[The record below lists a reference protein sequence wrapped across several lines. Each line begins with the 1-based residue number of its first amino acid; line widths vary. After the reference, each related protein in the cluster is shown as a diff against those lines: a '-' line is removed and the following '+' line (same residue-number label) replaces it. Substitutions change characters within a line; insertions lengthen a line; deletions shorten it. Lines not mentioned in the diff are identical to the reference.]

1 MPKLYMLIGV
11 PASGKSTWRE
21 QFFETN
27 RAMIISTDDI
37 LEDIAKT
44 QGLTYNDVFKDNIKF
59 ANKQMDVHMRVAL
72 ETDMDIMWD
81 QTNLT
86 KKSRA
91 PKLAK
96 VPEHYEKIAIV
107 FLTPEDEEW
116 QRRLA
121 SRPGKNIPQNILMGM
136 RDSMEFPDPEE
147 GFDRIQVV
155 GGDDQPTS

>member
-27 RAMIISTDDI
+27 RAMIIGTDDT
-37 LEDIAKT
+37 LEDIAAT
-44 QGLTYNDVFKDNIKF
+44 QNKTYNDVFKDNIKF
-59 ANKQMDVHMRVAL
+59 ANKLMDIHMRVAL
-72 ETDMDIMWD
+72 ESDMDIVWD

-86 KKSRA
+86 VKSRKG
-91 PKLAK
+91 KLDK
-96 VPEHYEKIAIV
+96 VPEHYEKIAVV

-116 QRRLA
+116 QRRLD
-121 SRPGKNIPQNILMGM
+121 RPGKSIPQNILMGM
-136 RDSMEFPDPEE
+136 RDSMQFPDPEE

-155 GGDDQPTS
+155 GGEDD

>member
-21 QFFETN
+21 QFVETN

-59 ANKQMDVHMRVAL
+59 ATKQMDVHLRVAL
-72 ETDMDIMWD
+72 ESEMDIVCD

-86 KKSRA
+86 AKSRKG
-91 PKLAK
+91 KLDK
-96 VPEHYEKIAIV
+96 VPEHYEKIAVV
-107 FLTPEDEEW
+107 FLTPEDAEW
-116 QRRLA
+116 QRRLD
-121 SRPGKNIPQNILMGM
+121 RPGKSIPQNILMGM
-136 RDSMEFPDPEE
+136 KSSMEFPDPEE

-155 GGDDQPTS
+155 GGEDD